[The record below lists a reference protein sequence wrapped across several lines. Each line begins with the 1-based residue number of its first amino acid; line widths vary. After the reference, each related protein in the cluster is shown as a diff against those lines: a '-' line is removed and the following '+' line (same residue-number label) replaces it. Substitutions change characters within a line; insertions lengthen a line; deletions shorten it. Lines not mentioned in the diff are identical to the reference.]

1 MELIELK
8 DEEGIYH
15 SIEQA
20 GEGGAFFY
28 VTCYDQREQIDI
40 EFPVGNMGADDA
52 AILLQ
57 VDQNS
62 EALLAGSIDNVD
74 SGTSIF
80 YGLDRSGKPSVAT
93 QKLIHQM
100 RAGTDLYFG
109 DPDYREA
116 IDVWPLKGFTKA
128 HNALKKKCGI
138 L

>member
-1 MELIELK
+1 
-8 DEEGIYH
+8 
-15 SIEQA
+15 
-20 GEGGAFFY
+20 
-28 VTCYDQREQIDI
+28 
-40 EFPVGNMGADDA
+40 MGADDA

-109 DPDYREA
+109 DPNYREA